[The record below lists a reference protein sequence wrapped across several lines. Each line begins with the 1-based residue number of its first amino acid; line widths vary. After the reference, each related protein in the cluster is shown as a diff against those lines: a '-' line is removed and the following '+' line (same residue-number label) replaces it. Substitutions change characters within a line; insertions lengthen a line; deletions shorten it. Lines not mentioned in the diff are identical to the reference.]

1 MRAHCVRP
9 HLLLTLLISLVLLA
23 GCGDLDLNFGPLLHN
38 VSVAPELISP
48 NADGSDDVTEIRY
61 SLRRSADVS
70 ISFTDAAGDTFYFRQ
85 DRRRAPGDYDVLW
98 GGVIDQ
104 PYTFEGEGGP
114 QEVQSWVLPD
124 GSYTWAIQATED
136 GGHTEAISG
145 TITLA
150 EGDAEVPRIDNFAV
164 VPDVFR
170 PNQDGLLDD
179 GVSIGFYLTKDVDS
193 LLVYLTDPDD
203 PDTRYFI
210 TEEPGVVEPTERGY
224 HDYRYEGGVNLGAE
238 PPPDGEYILTAEA
251 RDLAGNAVK
260 VERPLTIEEGGK
272 PRADVVGGE
281 IDWQSE
287 MNRVVFVPLDGKLCF
302 TAVVANESAVPIR
315 TSGPWP
321 GAEYRFGE
329 NSNTLAVREEEE
341 SWLQQSGVWRFGINF
356 DTTGVDFPYRWA
368 VGRQE
373 DLERRVVDGEEQW
386 YLMPGKRGQVS
397 GCIIMDEVPPVGTR
411 LWWGGLIHQAVEVAN
426 NNIDRITV
434 EVGAP

>member
-1 MRAHCVRP
+1 MRALLARP
-9 HLLLTLLISLVLLA
+9 SLWILLLAALLLA
-23 GCGDLDLNFGPLLHN
+23 GCGQLDLSFGPLLHS
-38 VSVAPELISP
+38 VSVTPEVISP

-70 ISFTDAAGDTFYFRQ
+70 ISFTGAAGDTFYFRQ
-85 DRRRAPGDYDVLW
+85 ERRRAPGDYDVLW

-104 PYTFEGEGGP
+104 PYTFEGEGGV
-114 QEVQSWVLPD
+114 QEAQSWVLPD
-124 GSYTWAIQATED
+124 GAYTWEIRATED
-136 GGHTEAISG
+136 GDNTEAISG

-150 EGDAEVPRIDNFAV
+150 DGDAELPRIDNFVV
-164 VPDVFR
+164 VPEVFR

-179 GVSIGFYLTKDVDS
+179 GVSVAFYLTKDVDS

-210 TEEPGVVEPTERGY
+210 TEQPGVVEPTERGY
-224 HDYRYEGGVNLGAE
+224 HDYRYEGGVDLGAE
-238 PPPDGEYILTAEA
+238 PPPDGDYIVTVEA

-260 VERPLTIEEGGK
+260 VQRTLTIEEGGK

-281 IDWQSE
+281 IDWQGE

-302 TAVVANESAVPIR
+302 TAVVANEGAVPIR

-368 VGRQE
+368 VGRKE
-373 DLERRVVDGEEQW
+373 DLERRVIDGEEQW

-397 GCIIMDEVPPVGTR
+397 GCIVMDEMPPVGTR

-434 EVGAP
+434 EVQ